1 MAITRRNILKK
12 FAAGAASAAAIRAFG
27 ELGFAQARPAQSPAV
42 SAGSLVLSRNENP
55 YGPSPKVLA
64 AMRKAAAGANRYPAG
79 EYDTLIRKLAAL
91 HRVRAEQIVL
101 GCGSSE
107 LLRMAAETFLG
118 PGKKFIQA
126 SPTFPLPGKLAHNT
140 GAEVISVPL
149 NSLHEHN
156 LEMMLARSD
165 AATALVYVCNPNNPT
180 GTITPRTAIES
191 FIARLPAKTMVL
203 VDEAY
208 HEFAGQSNA
217 YASFLDRPLD
227 DERVIVTRT
236 FSKVHGLAG
245 MRIGYAVAS
254 PEAARRLS
262 AGYLTLGVGVISAR
276 AAAAALDDPN
286 YTALAA
292 RRNAADRQEFRN
304 QINARMMRAID
315 SHTNFVML
323 DPRRPVDEV
332 FEHLKRNNV
341 QIGPP
346 APEMSKYLRV
356 SLGSPEEMLQFWRI
370 WDLMPVEKMVM

>member
-1 MAITRRNILKK
+1 MPITRRNILRK
-12 FAAGAASAAAIRAFG
+12 FAAGAASAAALRAFG
-27 ELGFAQARPAQSPAV
+27 ELGFAQARPAENRSV
-42 SAGSLVLSRNENP
+42 SAGPLVLSRNENP

-64 AMRKAAAGANRYPAG
+64 AMREAAARANRYPAG
-79 EYDTLIRKLAAL
+79 EYDTLTRKLAAL
-91 HRVRAEQIVL
+91 HRVHPEQIVL

-118 PGKKFIQA
+118 PGKKFVQA
-126 SPTFPLPGKLAHNT
+126 SPTFPLPGEVARNT
-140 GAEVISVPL
+140 GADVISVAL
-149 NSLHEHN
+149 NSRHEHD

-165 AATALVYVCNPNNPT
+165 ASTALVYVCNPNNPT
-180 GTITPRTAIES
+180 GTITPRAEIQG
-191 FIARLPAKTMVL
+191 FIAKLPAKTMVL

-208 HEFAGQSNA
+208 HEFAGQSKA

-227 DERVIVTRT
+227 DHRVIVTRT

-262 AGYLTLGVGVISAR
+262 AGHLTLGVGVISAR
-276 AAAAALDDPN
+276 AAAAALDDPD
-286 YTALAA
+286 YAALAA

-323 DPRRPVDEV
+323 DPRRPVEEV
-332 FEHLKRNNV
+332 FAHLQKNNV

-356 SLGSPEEMLQFWRI
+356 SLGTPEEMLQFWKI
-370 WDLMPVEKMVM
+370 WDLMPVGKMAM